1 MFDNHPQRHKFK
13 SIQEPK
19 QVMVVLKPENKH
31 KYRGNPGGLL
41 QGDPKTEKPQQIG
54 MESENRT

>member
-41 QGDPKTEKPQQIG
+41 QGDPKTEKPQ
-54 MESENRT
+54 